1 MTSSTPPGARPSE
14 LLYPDL
20 DAELALTRRMLA
32 VVPDGHNDWKPHE
45 KSGSLGWLATHI
57 ASLPGFAS
65 TIFSTRELDWATFKY
80 VPPVAN
86 TSAERLA
93 LFDEKAATMSA
104 QVKGADWPALAEHWV
119 MRAGDKVMMDE
130 PRGKAPSHHGAEPH
144 RAPPRPARRLPPPPR
159 RAHPGHVRA
168 FGGRKDGV
176 GESADYALAR
186 CGLITAWCA
195 PPQHRHTNTQPSLRR
210 P

>member
-1 MTSSTPPGARPSE
+1 MNSLRYYSGSRPFPSLIPTHMTASTPPAVRPSE

-32 VVPDGHNDWKPHE
+32 VVPDGQNDWKPHE
-45 KSGSLGWLATHI
+45 KSASLGGLATHI

-65 TIFSTRELDWATFKY
+65 TIFSTMELDWATFKY

-86 TSAERLA
+86 TTAERLA
-93 LFDEKAATMSA
+93 LFDERAAAMSA

-130 PRGKAPSHHGAEPH
+130 PKGKLLRTMGLSHIAHH
-144 RAPPRPARRLPPPPR
+144 RAQLGVYLRLLDVPI
-159 RAHPGHVRA
+159 PGTY
-168 FGGRKDGV
+168 GP
-176 GESADYALAR
+176 SADEKM
-186 CGLITAWCA
+186 G
-195 PPQHRHTNTQPSLRR
+195 
-210 P
+210 